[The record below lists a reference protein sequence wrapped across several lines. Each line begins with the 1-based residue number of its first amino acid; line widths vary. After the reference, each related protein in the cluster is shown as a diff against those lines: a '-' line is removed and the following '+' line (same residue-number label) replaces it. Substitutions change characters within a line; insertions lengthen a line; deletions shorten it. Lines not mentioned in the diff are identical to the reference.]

1 VTHFV
6 VGALLL
12 AAIVV
17 SIGAAARAA
26 RRLLLPRAEGPSA
39 HIADAVITLG
49 SLVVVAEIVGTFGE
63 FRRGVLAGSAIAM
76 GVLSWA
82 LLRAAVSRRLLPRPA
97 SAGAGRG
104 GSPPGPYRSVYW
116 VGLAGCALV
125 AGQWGSWIS
134 LPFHQGIVDYD
145 SLNYHLTFAA
155 QFVHSGSLNHLHYVS
170 PDTPVHLYPQN
181 AELLHAIGML
191 LLGSDFLS
199 IFINVGWLMF
209 AIACGWAI
217 GRRFGLGPAT
227 GLAVATVMAVPILTA
242 TQAGNGG
249 NDAAALALFLAVV
262 AIFLTTPPS
271 LGSVF
276 ILGLASGLGIG
287 TKLTVIAPCLL
298 VAVAMIVRAKAGQR
312 VRALGVWLLPV
323 LLVGSYWYARNVL
336 ITGSPD
342 SSVDLSVAGIGFPY
356 QPFQLVVHLGF
367 SVADY
372 WNNWHVWRTSLIPGL
387 AALGHAWWE
396 LLLIVGAGSVFA
408 LVRRRGELRLLA
420 ALALLSALLYVI
432 TPTTAIGTQ
441 GRPILFAENL
451 RYLTPALAAGLMAV
465 VLLSAG
471 RRERWQLATV
481 GAIAAILAG
490 TVVPGPWAPWPW
502 PYRSSE
508 IWFGLGSAG
517 VLLAG
522 AGLGHL
528 RRPSRNWPVLAAAAA
543 ASCLAIA
550 VGAALNRRYERER
563 YARDVVYSWIG
574 QHLHHTRIAIAGFDR
589 QYPLWGASWTN
600 YVQYVGMIQPH
611 GGFTV
616 AQSCRAWGT
625 ALQTGGFSYV
635 VLKGDLLYSYPH
647 GFPEFKWTLTS
658 DRRLKAVFAG
668 AGAIVLKL
676 TRPLDPALC
685 PPGERAARAF

>member
-1 VTHFV
+1 VSHFV

-12 AAIVV
+12 AAMVV
-17 SIGAAARAA
+17 SLGAFARAA
-26 RRLLLPRAEGPSA
+26 RRLLLDQAEGPVA
-39 HIADAVITLG
+39 HIADVVITLG
-49 SLVVVAEIVGTFGE
+49 LLVVLSEIVGSFGE
-63 FRRGVLAGSAIAM
+63 FRRGVLAGSAIAL
-76 GVLSWA
+76 GVLGWA

-97 SAGAGRG
+97 PGGGPPRDSAPR
-104 GSPPGPYRSVYW
+104 PYRSVYW
-116 VGLAGCALV
+116 VGLAGCAVV

-134 LPFHQGIVDYD
+134 LPFHQGILDYD

-170 PDTPVHLYPQN
+170 PDSPVHLYPQN

-191 LLGSDFLS
+191 ILGNDFLS

-298 VAVAMIVRAKAGQR
+298 VALAMIVRAKAGQR
-312 VRALGVWLLPV
+312 LRTLGVWLVPV
-323 LLVGSYWYARNVL
+323 LLAGSYWYVRNVL

-342 SSVDLSVAGIGFPY
+342 SSVHLSIAGIGFPY
-356 QPFQLVVHLGF
+356 QPFALVVHLGF
-367 SVADY
+367 SVAHY
-372 WNNWHVWRTSLIPGL
+372 WNDPHVWWTSLIPGL

-396 LLLIVGAGSVFA
+396 LLLVAGVGSVFA
-408 LVRRRGELRLLA
+408 LLRRRGELRLLS
-420 ALALLSALLYVI
+420 ALALLSALLYVV
-432 TPTTAIGTQ
+432 TPTTAIGLQ
-441 GRPILFAENL
+441 GKPILFAENL
-451 RYLTPALAAGLMAV
+451 RYLTPALAIALIVV

-471 RRERWQLATV
+471 RRQRWQLGAV
-481 GAIAAILAG
+481 GLLAAILAG
-490 TVVPGPWAPWPW
+490 TLVPGPWAPWPW
-502 PYRSSE
+502 PYRGSE

-517 VLLAG
+517 LLVAV
-522 AGLGHL
+522 AGLA
-528 RRPSRNWPVLAAAAA
+528 RVPRPSRRWPVLTAAAAA
-543 ASCLAIA
+543 VCVAIV
-550 VGAALNRRYERER
+550 VGAALNRHYERER
-563 YARDVVYSWIG
+563 YSRDVLYSWVDR
-574 QHLHHTRIAIAGFDR
+574 HLRHTRIAVAGFDR
-589 QYPLWGASWTN
+589 QYPLWGSNWNN
-600 YVQYVGMIQPH
+600 YVQYVGTIQPH

-616 AQSCRAWGT
+616 AQSCRAWGA
-625 ALQTGGFSYV
+625 ALAAGRFEYV
-635 VLKGDLLYSYPH
+635 VLRGDLLFSYPH
-647 GFPEFKWTLTS
+647 GFPEVKWTLIAG
-658 DRRLKAVFAG
+658 RVPKAVFAA
-668 AGAIVLKL
+668 AGALVLKL
-676 TRPLDPALC
+676 TRPPDPALC
-685 PPGERAARAF
+685 PPGPV